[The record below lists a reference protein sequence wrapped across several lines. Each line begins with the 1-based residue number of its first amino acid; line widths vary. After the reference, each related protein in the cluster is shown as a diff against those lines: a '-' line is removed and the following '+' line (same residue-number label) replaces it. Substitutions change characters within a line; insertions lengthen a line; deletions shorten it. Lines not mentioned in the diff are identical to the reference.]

1 MLKFTILY
9 LLISLV
15 LINACFAQSQS
26 YQPQAPSINGKI
38 NEDEWSGGVRFDKF
52 YSFIP
57 TSGMTNM
64 DSTIVYVRQ
73 TDDALYFAFRYWPKG
88 KVIRKSLTRDRST
101 EEENEFFILIDLE
114 NKNQNGYCFAFSFI
128 DNQRDQIVYNQRNM
142 SSEWDWKWEN
152 KTTVFREPTDTEPGY
167 IETEIKIP
175 VDKMQNKNTKQIGF
189 DIQMFAYKEDG
200 NYYYYSII
208 PNSEL
213 LSLKNLYK
221 MDLKTP
227 FKETLNLSA
236 NAIPFVVGEKFNDSS
251 KYKARFGGDFNVS
264 LDRHTFKGT
273 VNTDESTLEADP
285 FSFSFYNR
293 PTFLQEKRPFFSKDL
308 DIYRSTMDLFYTRA
322 IENIE
327 LGGNYTYRSDNLKLG
342 SIFVQEEPIDSLGNR
357 DQFFILRPRYD
368 YKDGNIGGFFIYSK
382 LRALGEQQRI
392 VSFDGSYRFPTN
404 PLRFFGQFASNMEGN
419 AFKGGGY
426 YQFNNQG
433 GFYADW
439 AYTRVDENFRAPTY
453 FNSQL
458 RDAHNFDEIFTSAG
472 HNFVYDRPMFS
483 DFNFNGGYYKL
494 RRLSDDFVYQER
506 ISGNF
511 NVRINNMLYVNNY
524 VEYNRPNDYDNN
536 GNLITRTNL
545 NHEIFVNLLLGSNTV
560 NFGYY
565 YGTYFGSYIK
575 NPYANFS
582 FIFFDRLGF
591 RGGISYVDFFDI
603 KQTIYNL
610 RLDYRILDKLFFRGY
625 YGRNTNTKQ
634 ALLNTMI
641 QYEFFAGSNLY
652 FVLNLEGEK
661 LDYTRRYFKVG
672 YEFSF

>member
-15 LINACFAQSQS
+15 LIDLTYSQSQS
-26 YQPQAPSINGKI
+26 YKPQAPSINGKI
-38 NEDEWSGGVRFDKF
+38 NEDEWGDGVKFDKF

-57 TSGMTNM
+57 TTGMTNM
-64 DSTIVYVRQ
+64 DSTIVYVKQ
-73 TDDALYFAFRYWPKG
+73 TDDAIYFAFRYWPKG

-101 EEENEFFILIDLE
+101 EEENEFFILLDLE
-114 NKNQNGYCFAFSFI
+114 NKNQNGYCFVFSFI
-128 DNQRDQIVYNQRNM
+128 DNQRDQIIYNQRNM

-175 VDKMQNKNTKQIGF
+175 VDKMQNKNKKQIGF
-189 DIQMFAYKEDG
+189 DIQMFAYKQDG
-200 NYYYYSII
+200 NYYYYSIL

-227 FKETLNLSA
+227 FKETLNLNV
-236 NAIPFVVGEKFNDSS
+236 NAIPFVVGDKFNDST
-251 KYKARFGGDFNVS
+251 YGARFGGDFNVS

-273 VNTDESTLEADP
+273 INTDESTLEADP
-285 FSFSFYNR
+285 FAFSFYNR
-293 PTFLQEKRPFFSKDL
+293 PIFLQEKRPFFSKDL

-327 LGGNYTYRSDNLKLG
+327 LGGNYTYRSDNMKLG
-342 SIFVQEEPIDSLGNR
+342 SIYVQEEPDVAGNR
-357 DQFFILRPRYD
+357 NQFFIMRPRYD

-382 LRALGEQQRI
+382 DKTIGDQQR
-392 VSFDGSYRFPTN
+392 VMSFDGSYRFPTN
-404 PLRFFGQFASNMEGN
+404 PLRFYGQFASNFNGN
-419 AFKGGGY
+419 ALKAGGF

-439 AYTRVDENFRAPTY
+439 AYTRVDQDFRAPTY
-453 FNSQL
+453 FSFQL
-458 RDAHNFDEIFTSAG
+458 QRPYDFDEIFTSAG
-472 HNFVYDRPMFS
+472 HNFVYDRKWFT
-483 DFNFNGGYYKL
+483 DFNFSGGFYKL
-494 RRLSDDFVYQER
+494 RRMSDDFIYQQ
-506 ISGNF
+506 
-511 NVRINNMLYVNNY
+511 RINGNVYFKLNNMISMSNY
-524 VEYNRPNDYDNN
+524 VEYNRPNDFDDQ

-545 NHEIFVNLLLGSNTV
+545 NHEVNVNVLLGSNTV
-560 NFGYY
+560 NFGYF
-565 YGTYFGSYIK
+565 YGPYFGSYIK
-575 NPYANFS
+575 NPYASCN
-582 FIFFDRLGF
+582 FIFFERLAF
-591 RGGISYVDFFDI
+591 RGSISYVDFFDI

-610 RLDYRILDKLFFRGY
+610 RLDYRILDKLFFRSF
-625 YGRNTNTKQ
+625 YGRNTYTKN
-634 ALLNTMI
+634 ALLNTML
-641 QYEFFAGSNLY
+641 QYEFFAGSNAY

-661 LDYTRRYFKVG
+661 LDYTRRYFKIG